1 MLVEETTIPTAALG
15 VDAFKA
21 HLRLGT
27 GFADDAVQ
35 DAVLESF
42 LRAALAAV
50 EARTGK
56 ILITRAFSWTVRAWR
71 DDAGQA
77 LPVAPISALTGVDT
91 IDAAGASTALALDN
105 FTLAEDFDR
114 PRLMPKGAWLPAIPS
129 KGATKI
135 SFTAGFAAD
144 VAGLPSDL
152 AQAVLLLAAHY
163 YDNRNAVGL
172 NDTAMPFGVAVLLER
187 YKTIRILGGG
197 AA

>member
-42 LRAALAAV
+42 LRAAFAAV

-56 ILITRAFSWTVRAWR
+56 ILITRSFSWTLRAWR
-71 DDAGQA
+71 GAEGQA
-77 LPVAPISALTGVDT
+77 LPVAPISALTGVELL
-91 IDAAGASTALALDN
+91 AADGTAAALPAAD

-114 PRLMPKGAWLPAIPS
+114 PCLLPKGAWLPTIPT
-129 KGATKI
+129 KGAAKI
-135 SFTAGFAAD
+135 RFDAGFAATFAD
-144 VAGLPSDL
+144 LPSDL

-172 NDTAMPFGVAVLLER
+172 TDTAMPFGVAVLLER

-197 AA
+197 AS